1 MCSSIC
7 IFVKSCN
14 KSLGH
19 RFSLSVLTGLA
30 EFWTVFSM
38 SVAEWWLILGDEPH
52 SEQAARE
59 SVSFSPQDSWCQ
71 AGSCLNYQVCNA
83 APVVLFIC
91 SWYFQTPLTVKA
103 RALCNVLRSSEVWGN
118 ERKRKRFD
126 ILEQSRFISVAWGGK
141 REEWWLWGTPQSTN
155 LSTAIKSNP

>member
-1 MCSSIC
+1 MCVLAFAYLLKVATRAKDIG
-7 IFVKSCN
+7 FP
-14 KSLGH
+14 
-19 RFSLSVLTGLA
+19 LSVLISLA
-30 EFWTVFSM
+30 EFWIVFSM

-71 AGSCLNYQVCNA
+71 VRSCLNYQVCNA

-118 ERKRKRFD
+118 ERTRKRFN
-126 ILEQSRFISVAWGGK
+126 ILEKKESVHLSGLGRKEGGVM
-141 REEWWLWGTPQSTN
+141 
-155 LSTAIKSNP
+155 TARYSPVY